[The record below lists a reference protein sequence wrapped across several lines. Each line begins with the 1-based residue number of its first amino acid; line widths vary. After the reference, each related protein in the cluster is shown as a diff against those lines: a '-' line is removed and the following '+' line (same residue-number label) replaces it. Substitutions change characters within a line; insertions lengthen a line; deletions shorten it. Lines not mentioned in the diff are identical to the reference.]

1 MSSRTNYP
9 VPSCPKCNWKTNLV
23 KNTYYTKDGRIV
35 RYRECHDCKWRWWTL
50 QYPEISIDPSK
61 FLVRIPRWG
70 TVMHSRK
77 QIEIIP
83 VDKLP

>member
-1 MSSRTNYP
+1 MAARSNYP
-9 VPSCPKCNWKTNLV
+9 VPSCPRCNWKTNRV
-23 KNTYYTKDGRIV
+23 KNTYYSEDGRIV
-35 RYRECHDCKWRWWTL
+35 RYRECHDCQWRWWTC